1 VDWLGEFFRAI
12 PEVASAFWSFADG
25 FYGVAITI
33 GSIVLAAVLLLG
45 ASVLRLTHG
54 WLSAILGAMAA
65 TVGMFWVFG
74 VIPSAWVYFADGSR
88 DLLEGT
94 IIPSAL
100 PGFDNFYVV
109 FRDSVVMGMFGIGLV
124 GLAVLALV
132 IQKRLPR
139 ALAEGEERGP
149 TSGGYR

>member
-12 PEVASAFWSFADG
+12 PDVASAFWSFSDG
-25 FYGVAITI
+25 FYGVAVTA
-33 GSIVLAAVLLLG
+33 GNAVLAAALLFG
-45 ASVLRLTHG
+45 AAVLRPTHG

-65 TVGMFWVFG
+65 TIGMFWIFG

-100 PGFDNFYVV
+100 PGFDNFYEV
-109 FRDSVVMGMFGIGLV
+109 FRDSVVMGLFAIGLV
-124 GLAVLALV
+124 GLAVLALA

-139 ALAEGEERGP
+139 ALADGEERGP